1 MADDSC
7 EQSTRAWT
15 TGGIDPTALAALA
28 ATLPPSELWSLLLGV
43 FERRARTRAPSTV
56 LQQWAKD
63 RFVTPSYIDPR
74 TLLALDSELFAASS
88 AFEAIELSPLAPLGT
103 CSSIALTTQNRIV
116 STVRGTEVVSDPT
129 NVLALECARRL
140 RFLSATTVYR
150 LATSHRCVR
159 AQEIPERPGFA
170 AHFRMFCLATAGR
183 EIKDQGLLVGAM
195 CEHIQTHLAGLD
207 RLEHC
212 GYRFANRVIRLL
224 STPAR
229 RDIAQRI
236 SQRIANSLP
245 GIAVVHEPLAQAYY
259 SAGLRF
265 MIDASNEHGVA
276 VPLIDG
282 GAFDWVAQLAANRKL
297 VFVASAIGSQLA
309 AYLYRTG

>member
-1 MADDSC
+1 MADNIS
-7 EQSTRAWT
+7 EQRTRAWVMS
-15 TGGIDPTALAALA
+15 GIDESGLAALE
-28 ATLPPSELWSLLLGV
+28 ATLPPSQLWSLLLDV
-43 FERRARTRAPSTV
+43 LERRAGARTSATV
-56 LQQWAKD
+56 LRQWMQD
-63 RFVTPSYIDPR
+63 RFVTPSYIDSR
-74 TLLALDSELFAASS
+74 TLLALDTELFAAAS

-140 RFLSATTVYR
+140 RGSATTVYR

-159 AQEIPERPGFA
+159 AQEIPDRPGFA
-170 AHFRMFCLATAGR
+170 AHFRIFCLATAGR
-183 EIKDQGLLVGAM
+183 EIKDQGLLVAA
-195 CEHIQTHLAGLD
+195 CSEHIQTHLAGLD
-207 RLEHC
+207 RLERC
-212 GYRFANRVIRLL
+212 GYRFADRIVQLL

-229 RDIAQRI
+229 RDIA
-236 SQRIANSLP
+236 QRIANSLP
-245 GIAVVHEPLAQAYY
+245 GIAVVHEPLTQAYY
-259 SAGLRF
+259 SGGLRF
-265 MIDASNEHGVA
+265 MINAGNEQGVV

-309 AYLYRTG
+309 AYLYRTTR